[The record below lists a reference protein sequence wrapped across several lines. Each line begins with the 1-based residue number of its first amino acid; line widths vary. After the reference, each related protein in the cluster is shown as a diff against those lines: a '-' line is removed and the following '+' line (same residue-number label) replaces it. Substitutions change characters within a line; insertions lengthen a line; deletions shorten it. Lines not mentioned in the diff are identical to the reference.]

1 MKNFTKL
8 LLGSLVLFSL
18 SGCTAGDII
27 TSYTSTSDQSETT
40 LQNTSETPKQRVYMD
55 EIKGTLKD
63 FTGATCDYGK
73 SEQTYVFNLSEATL
87 NAKMA

>member
-18 SGCTAGDII
+18 SGCTAGDMI

-40 LQNTSETPKQRVYMD
+40 LQNTSGTPKQRVIWM
-55 EIKGTLKD
+55 
-63 FTGATCDYGK
+63 K
-73 SEQTYVFNLSEATL
+73 SKEPLRISPVPP
-87 NAKMA
+87 

>member
-55 EIKGTLKD
+55 
-63 FTGATCDYGK
+63 
-73 SEQTYVFNLSEATL
+73 
-87 NAKMA
+87 

>member
-1 MKNFTKL
+1 MKKFTKL

-18 SGCTAGDII
+18 SGCTAGDMI

-40 LQNTSETPKQRVYMD
+40 LQNTSGTPKQRVYMD

-63 FTGATCDYGK
+63 FTGATLTMERDRK
-73 SEQTYVFNLSEATL
+73 SVV
-87 NAKMA
+87 